1 MVMNIT
7 SFATVDALALSA
19 LFGVSAVL
27 HFTGPW
33 FIREAYARWGFPGR
47 FYRISGAIQLLAAL
61 FLTNPITRLWGVAL
75 AAFITFVAVVLLLS
89 AGRYRTSVPGMLV
102 LVALIPAILA
112 GPLA

>member
-1 MVMNIT
+1 MNIL

-19 LFGVSAVL
+19 LFGLSAVL
-27 HFTGPW
+27 HFAGPW
-33 FIREAYARWGFPGR
+33 LVREAYARWGFPGR
-47 FYRISGAIQLLAAL
+47 FYRISGMIQLLAAL

-89 AGRYRTSVPGMLV
+89 AGRYRSSVPGMLV